1 MSSPIHSLGIPPG
14 IPEIRTPAAPDSA
27 GESGGTFKQALS
39 DAVAQVEQYRQSA
52 ETGVAELLSGQR
64 EDIHNVALATQRAEL
79 SFELFLQ
86 TRNKVVQAY
95 QEVMR
100 MQV

>member
-1 MSSPIHSLGIPPG
+1 MPSPIHALGIPPG
-14 IPEIRTPAAPDSA
+14 IPEIRTPSAPDRA
-27 GESGGTFKQALS
+27 GAAGSGFRQVLS
-39 DAVAQVEQYRQSA
+39 DAVAQVEQYRQTA
-52 ETGVAELLSGQR
+52 ETGVGELLSGQR

-79 SFELFLQ
+79 AFELFLQ